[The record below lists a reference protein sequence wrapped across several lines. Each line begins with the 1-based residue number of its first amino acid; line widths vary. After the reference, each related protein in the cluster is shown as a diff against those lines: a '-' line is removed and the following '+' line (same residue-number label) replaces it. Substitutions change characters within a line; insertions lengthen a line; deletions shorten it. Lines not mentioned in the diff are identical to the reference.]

1 MKKLFSILTL
11 MMVISSCST
20 TKEVKSS
27 RIESRNDK
35 KLAKEAIVKNAVES
49 RRFIIKLDRLFLT
62 YGGIVQLV
70 PRANYIIVDG
80 EKGVISTAYF
90 GRQFGIKPIAGIN
103 MFGKTSDY
111 ELTNNTG
118 KGAYKI
124 KLKVAEG
131 GLSFDV
137 YLDISKSGYCS
148 ASISSLLINNINY
161 SGHVVPITGRTN
173 PSPQNKDVI

>member
-1 MKKLFSILTL
+1 MKKLFSFLT
-11 MMVISSCST
+11 MMLVISSCST

-35 KLAKEAIVKNAVES
+35 KLAKQEIVKDAVES
-49 RRFIIKLDRLFLT
+49 RRFIVKLDRLYLS
-62 YGGIVQLV
+62 YGGFVQLV
-70 PRANYIIVDG
+70 PRANYIIVDR

-103 MFGKTSDY
+103 MFGNTRDY
-111 ELTNNTG
+111 ELTHNTDRG
-118 KGAYKI
+118 FYKI

-131 GLSFDV
+131 GTSFDV

-161 SGHVVPITGRTN
+161 SGHVVPIAGRTN
-173 PSPQNKDVI
+173 PSPQNKDAI